1 MEISNKKRTDKIK
14 RNFNLSVVFLLV
26 LALIFVWRENDIG
39 AIITGAFLMLLVVV
53 SQFIQVNYVYY
64 SSDGKKILI
73 RYYPVIAFFGKE
85 YNSIEFDKKLLYYAK
100 VKKISAFSDLYL
112 SIKTAKGIA
121 EFPEVSLMGL
131 SKSEIQSI
139 QNDLNKLINTSIL

>member
-14 RNFNLSVVFLLV
+14 RYFNLSVVFLLV
-26 LALIFVWRENDIG
+26 LALIFVWKENDVG

-64 SSDGKKILI
+64 SSDGNKLLI
-73 RYYPVIAFFGKE
+73 RYFPVIAFFGKE

-100 VKKISAFSDLYL
+100 VKKISVFSDLYL
-112 SIKTAKGIA
+112 AIKTSKGIA

-131 SKSEIQSI
+131 SKPEIQSI
-139 QNDLNKLINTSIL
+139 QNDLNKLIKSSI

>member
-14 RNFNLSVVFLLV
+14 RYFNLSVVFLLV
-26 LALIFVWRENDIG
+26 LALIFVWKENDIG

-64 SSDGKKILI
+64 SSDGKKLLI

-100 VKKISAFSDLYL
+100 VKKISVFSDLYL

-131 SKSEIQSI
+131 SKSEIKSI
-139 QNDLNKLINTSIL
+139 QNDLNKLIKTSIL